1 MATLHTLIHAGEVFL
16 IVFIRHHI
24 NIISLVCR
32 VGVDLSPVYIN
43 MVRAPLARLVSHYY
57 FLRYGDDVLVDKV
70 RARDG
75 DTTTFDECVADQLS
89 QDCDPKRMW
98 LQVVQCTER
107 DFKLNIFISL
117 QIPFFCGT
125 AAQCWEP
132 GSEWALATAKRNLV
146 NNYMVVG
153 VTEQFD
159 TFIEVRRYNE
169 RGDV

>member
-1 MATLHTLIHAGEVFL
+1 M
-16 IVFIRHHI
+16 FIPFHI
-24 NIISLVCR
+24 NIWTIVCR

-98 LQVVQCTER
+98 LQVAV
-107 DFKLNIFISL
+107 
-117 QIPFFCGT
+117 
-125 AAQCWEP
+125 
-132 GSEWALATAKRNLV
+132 
-146 NNYMVVG
+146 
-153 VTEQFD
+153 
-159 TFIEVRRYNE
+159 
-169 RGDV
+169 